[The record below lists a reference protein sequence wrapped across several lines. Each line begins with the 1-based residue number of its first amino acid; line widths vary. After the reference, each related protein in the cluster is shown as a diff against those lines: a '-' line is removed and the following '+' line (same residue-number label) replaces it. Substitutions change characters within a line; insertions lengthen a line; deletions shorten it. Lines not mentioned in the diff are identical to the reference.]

1 MIRSLALP
9 VLTRLVTP
17 CATLSQPV
25 ESRHFDIKPGQD
37 FVGGLKSSL
46 LD

>member
-17 CATLSQPV
+17 CATLSQYI
-25 ESRHFDIKPGQD
+25 SRHFDIKPGQD
-37 FVGGLKSSL
+37 LLGGFKGSL